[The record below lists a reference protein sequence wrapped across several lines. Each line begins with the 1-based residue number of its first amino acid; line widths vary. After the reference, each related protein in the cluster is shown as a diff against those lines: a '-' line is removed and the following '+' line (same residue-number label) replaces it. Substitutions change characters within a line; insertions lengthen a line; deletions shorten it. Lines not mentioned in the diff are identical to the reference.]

1 MFSSLYLSLFCVSI
15 FVFLTIQFSLL
26 RRKEVTKESY
36 YLVLIGVLFL
46 LMSRTSVVLS
56 MFNKALANQDV
67 STMLLY
73 AIVQYIIVIGIIN
86 EKKLSIS

>member
-73 AIVQYIIVIGIIN
+73 AIVQYITVIGIIN

>member
-46 LMSRTSVVLS
+46 LMSHTSVVLS

-73 AIVQYIIVIGIIN
+73 AIVQYITVMGIIN
-86 EKKLSIS
+86 KKN

>member
-73 AIVQYIIVIGIIN
+73 AIVQYITVMGIIN
-86 EKKLSIS
+86 KKN